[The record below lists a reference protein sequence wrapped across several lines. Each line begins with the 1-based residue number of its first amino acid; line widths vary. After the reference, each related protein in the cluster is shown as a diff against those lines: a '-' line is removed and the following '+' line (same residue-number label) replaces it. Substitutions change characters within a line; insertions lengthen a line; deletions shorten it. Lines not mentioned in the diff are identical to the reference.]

1 MWASSVPAN
10 SRTYGEMHGGSGP
23 QEGTAAPRTHSH
35 DPKLSCTPYQVTSAP
50 TERLYKVV
58 PWGPQFSSFLCNWS
72 QGPPGAARAAEPH
85 ALS

>member
-23 QEGTAAPRTHSH
+23 QEGTAAPRTRSP
-35 DPKLSCTPYQVTSAP
+35 DPKLSSTPSQMTSAP
-50 TERLYKVV
+50 TEHLFEVV
-58 PWGPQFSSFLCNWS
+58 PWGPQLSSFLHNWS
-72 QGPPGAARAAEPH
+72 QGPPGAARAAEPR